1 MTESR
6 PIASPRQ
13 RRIRHMQTIVGRN
26 IVWCGNGDHEVNSKT
41 TAENGDMLGLSG
53 FYINSRGSSLSSS
66 AVTSRASSP
75 SPSQPWDQHPP
86 QQQRSKSTVLHR
98 RTGSSPTT
106 DYPAAAHSPSLEAP
120 HPVTTVSSTLLN
132 QQQHHNHHHHTA
144 DMRRSES
151 ASSLRSSNSTTVED
165 SSLTKSAYKTSRLKR
180 PAARQHVLK
189 QPQRQYSRDRDVER
203 GLLDVNLTLHLSTDE
218 AAFFKSETIPNTVN
232 PSFRALDSSQWSSW
246 YDGVQTEIVIRLWA
260 RHSFPES
267 ATAVRPSASED
278 HHHHHTSSASTT
290 AAMKLR
296 RPSQPTEEYQLLL
309 EWQVDLNA
317 LAFVGKTLQDPPSS
331 FTENTLLLEFEDG
344 FYTAPDIVS
353 KLIIQS
359 KRSSLIDP
367 YGENDQ
373 ASIDTEHSVNKSKRS
388 YSLDNLLKV
397 NTLKQ
402 CIFDTQKSAEQVR
415 QNISDILIKED
426 NRFRLARERDQRQC
440 KLEGIEAELV
450 KEKIGIR
457 KGRQRIAHLRDLLA
471 KRKSELS
478 KSHEC
483 LEAEKED
490 LADNEQLLERSIQT
504 HERLFHQLNRRKK
517 ELVADLFS
525 IYPIE
530 QSFDDMHQFCIR
542 DIYLPNSVYT
552 GCNDE
557 SIATALGFTAHLVS
571 MLAFYLD
578 IPLRYPIRPMGSRA
592 SIKDPVSSISGPTE
606 FPLYAKGVD
615 RYRFEFGV
623 FLLNKNIEQ
632 LMNAYGL
639 IVIDLRYT
647 LPNIHYFIQA
657 ILTTSIS
664 SGPTSM
670 SVLSISSYANQPGGD
685 PTEATNSN
693 NKSKRRSRLLRHRIT
708 PEQQT
713 VSSAPAPAS
722 TTSSTTSHHSKGP
735 NHQRTSSLN
744 GSIKSPLTA
753 AAAVSV
759 DEHEQHGSNHL
770 TLQPIVNNASPP
782 VAPSPS
788 TSTASVTKNISNS
801 PKYGASPTAAFVGA
815 SQAMAAPPTL
825 DTVTTISN
833 CNSNNNDSST
843 SKQKEVAAEQAFW

>member
-1 MTESR
+1 MT
-6 PIASPRQ
+6 
-13 RRIRHMQTIVGRN
+13 T
-26 IVWCGNGDHEVNSKT
+26 
-41 TAENGDMLGLSG
+41 ENGDMLGLSG

-75 SPSQPWDQHPP
+75 SPSQAWDQQQQ
-86 QQQRSKSTVLHR
+86 QQQRSKSTVFHQ

-106 DYPAAAHSPSLEAP
+106 DTMETIMPYPGATMS
-120 HPVTTVSSTLLN
+120 TTLLP
-132 QQQHHNHHHHTA
+132 HTTHSTA
-144 DMRRSES
+144 TDMRRSES

-165 SSLTKSAYKTSRLKR
+165 SSLTKSAYKKSTRLMMKR
-180 PAARQHVLK
+180 PPTTTHK
-189 QPQRQYSRDRDVER
+189 QSPQRQFSRSSEVER
-203 GLLDVNLTLHLSTDE
+203 GLLDVYLTLHLSTEE

-232 PSFRALDSSQWSSW
+232 PTFRALDSSQWTSSSSSSW

-267 ATAVRPSASED
+267 ATAVRSDD
-278 HHHHHTSSASTT
+278 HYAQHDHPTKS
-290 AAMKLR
+290 R

-309 EWQVDLNA
+309 EWHIDLNA
-317 LAFVGKTLQDPPSS
+317 LAFVGRTLQDPPSP
-331 FTENTLLLEFEDG
+331 FPENTLLLEFEDG
-344 FYTAPDIVS
+344 LYTAPDIVS
-353 KLIIQS
+353 KIINQS

-373 ASIDTEHSVNKSKRS
+373 ASIDTEHSINKFKRS
-388 YSLDNLLKV
+388 YTFNNLLKV

-402 CIFDTQKSAEQVR
+402 CIFDTQKSADQVR
-415 QNISDILIKED
+415 QDISDILMNED
-426 NRFRLARERDQRQC
+426 HRFRLARERDQRQC
-440 KLEGIEAELV
+440 KLEGIEGELV
-450 KEKIGIR
+450 KEKNSIR
-457 KGRQRIAHLRDLLA
+457 IGRQRIVEMKKLLE
-471 KRKSELS
+471 KRKSELD
-478 KSHEC
+478 KSHQR
-483 LEAEKED
+483 LETEKED
-490 LADNEQLLERSIQT
+490 LKDNEQLLERSIHT
-504 HERLFHQLNRRKK
+504 HEQIFHQLNRRKK

-530 QSFDDMHQFCIR
+530 QSFDDIHQFCIR

-664 SGPTSM
+664 AGPTSL

-685 PTEATNSN
+685 PSN
-693 NKSKRRSRLLRHRIT
+693 QLNIKHNNNDMNNNNTKKKLFSRTRYRAAS
-708 PEQQT
+708 PSEQQQT
-713 VSSAPAPAS
+713 APSSP
-722 TTSSTTSHHSKGP
+722 TSATSANSAT
-735 NHQRTSSLN
+735 HQRTSSLN
-744 GSIKSPLTA
+744 GSIKSSSPIIQQQHRH
-753 AAAVSV
+753 S
-759 DEHEQHGSNHL
+759 DEHGINHL
-770 TLQPIVNNASPP
+770 TLQPIINNASPTI
-782 VAPSPS
+782 APSPS
-788 TSTASVTKNISNS
+788 TSTTSVSKIRSSS

-833 CNSNNNDSST
+833 CNTSNNNGRRT
-843 SKQKEVAAEQAFW
+843 SKEIVETS